1 MCVGGGGG
9 ACVFRSV
16 LVFRGWGWRETG
28 RERGMRDGVYVGVG
42 LGVRV
47 CACVDAG
54 EYCCN
59 ALCIAL

>member
-1 MCVGGGGG
+1 MRVCFVLFLFFGGGVG
-9 ACVFRSV
+9 
-16 LVFRGWGWRETG
+16 ETG
-28 RERGMRDGVYVGVG
+28 RERGMRDGVCVGV
-42 LGVRV
+42 GVRV